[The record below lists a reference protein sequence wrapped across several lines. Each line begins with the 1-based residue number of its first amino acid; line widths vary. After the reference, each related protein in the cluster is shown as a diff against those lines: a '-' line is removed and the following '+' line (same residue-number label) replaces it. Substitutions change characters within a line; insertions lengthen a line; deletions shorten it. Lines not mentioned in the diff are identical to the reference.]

1 MILFS
6 LKNILEVH
14 PKNFEFKRLTLYN
27 RIINDNILLYKVSKE
42 NEGYEHYCMY
52 LKDKKVN
59 KYAEDLLVEF
69 FKNKDN
75 RLVLDAKGLNAI
87 LRTGALAFEAAYLG
101 FGLPA
106 LNQIRLEK
114 KYLSKDGKKPQTTAT
129 ASNVNTIINSRAVSE
144 NRIKTFN
151 KFIKYIQR

>member
-52 LKDKKVN
+52 LKDKKVKFLHIN
-59 KYAEDLLVEF
+59 KPINDYVEE
-69 FKNKDN
+69 
-75 RLVLDAKGLNAI
+75 
-87 LRTGALAFEAAYLG
+87 FEYDDC
-101 FGLPA
+101 
-106 LNQIRLEK
+106 E
-114 KYLSKDGKKPQTTAT
+114 
-129 ASNVNTIINSRAVSE
+129 
-144 NRIKTFN
+144 
-151 KFIKYIQR
+151 